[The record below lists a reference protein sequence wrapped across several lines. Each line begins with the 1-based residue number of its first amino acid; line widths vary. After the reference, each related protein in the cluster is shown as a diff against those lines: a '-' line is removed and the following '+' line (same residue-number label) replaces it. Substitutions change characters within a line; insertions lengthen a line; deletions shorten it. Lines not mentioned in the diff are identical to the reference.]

1 MLAVTNQKPKQINK
15 TKNQSIDQHTTGK
28 SLQGPRWEEINIIL
42 KYCEQLSYF
51 LLAAPLTSPHI
62 KTDGMYQYLILA
74 IGHHVIFLIFTRRH
88 Q

>member
-51 LLAAPLTSPHI
+51 LLAAPRHT
-62 KTDGMYQYLILA
+62 TYQKSLVNRPNVSIS
-74 IGHHVIFLIFTRRH
+74 I
-88 Q
+88 

>member
-51 LLAAPLTSPHI
+51 LLAAHATTHI
-62 KTDGMYQYLILA
+62 KIDEMFQYPCNLNI
-74 IGHHVIFLIFTRRH
+74 IWT
-88 Q
+88 